1 MSKSLRSPLSGITRR
16 QFLYYSALAAGA
28 TALTG
33 CAAVQARRISPNEK
47 MNIGAVGVGG
57 KGSSDITCCASENIV
72 ALCDVDEKLAA
83 AQRAK
88 HPKANYYKDFRK
100 MLEQEK
106 SLDAIIVATP
116 DHTHAIIA
124 ATAMRM
130 GKHVYCQK
138 PLTQTIYEA
147 RLLRKLAK
155 EYKISTQMGNQGSA
169 EDGLRRAV
177 EVVRSG
183 IIGSVGQVY
192 VWTNRPIWPQGMD
205 RPPGADPIPATLDW
219 DGFIGPAQ
227 MRPYKGQWPD
237 KVGKS
242 GKRGGGAIYTPF
254 VWRGWQDYGTGAL
267 GDMACHTA
275 NMPFRGLKLGY
286 PNEVEATS
294 SEMNKESFPLK
305 STIRFEFPAREGLAP
320 CTLWWY
326 DGGNPKPDHP
336 YEHDGSNKPPKEVL
350 GDVLEMMDKIPGSG
364 CLLIGDKGTL
374 FSPDDY
380 GAQFFIK
387 LKGEK
392 EMTDGKA
399 HPAVKAIAQTIPRN
413 AFQGGNDE
421 RHHLEWIAAC
431 KGGPAG
437 YSDFDIA
444 AYLTEIILLG
454 CVALKVG
461 KKIEWDGP
469 NMLAKNCPGSRGVHQ
484 AQVPQGLGALRFL
497 VIAPAPLPQRA
508 EISRSHRLQAEG

>member
-1 MSKSLRSPLSGITRR
+1 MSKQHRSTLSGITRR
-16 QFLYYSALAAGA
+16 QFLYYSTLAAGA
-28 TALTG
+28 AAFTG
-33 CAAVQARRISPNEK
+33 CCAPGIQGRRVSPNEK

-57 KGSSDITCCASENIV
+57 KGNSDINCCASENIV

-83 AQRAK
+83 GPRAK
-88 HPKANYYKDFRK
+88 YPKANYYKDFRK

-116 DHTHAIIA
+116 DHTHAVIA
-124 ATAMRM
+124 AQAIKM

-155 EYKISTQMGNQGSA
+155 DHKVSTQMGNQGSA

-177 EVVRSG
+177 EVVQSG

-205 RPPGADPIPATLDW
+205 RPEGSDPVPATLDW
-219 DGFIGPAQ
+219 DGFIGPAP
-227 MRPYKGQWPD
+227 MRPYKSKWPEGG
-237 KVGKS
+237 GKG
-242 GKRGGGAIYTPF
+242 GKRGHDSVYTPF

-286 PNEVEATS
+286 PNQVEAKS

-305 STIRFEFPAREGLAP
+305 STIRFEFPARENLAP

-350 GDVLEMMDKIPGSG
+350 GDVQEMMDKIPGSG

-392 EMTDGKA
+392 ELTDGKS
-399 HPAVKAIAQTIPRN
+399 HEAVKAIPQTIPRN
-413 AFQGGNDE
+413 THEGGNDQ

-437 YSDFDIA
+437 YSDFEVA

-461 KKIEWDGP
+461 KTIDWDGP
-469 NMLAKNCPGSRGVHQ
+469 NMLAKNCPEAAEFIKRKY
-484 AQVPQGLGALRFL
+484 
-497 VIAPAPLPQRA
+497 RA
-508 EISRSHRLQAEG
+508 GWEL